1 MNDDDPCQQDGSV
14 GNDLIKGN
22 ILGFKSEIPTY
33 PQSEGPYKR
42 VKYTDTN
49 TITHFSFSS
58 QRREE
63 EEVRATCF

>member
-1 MNDDDPCQQDGSV
+1 M
-14 GNDLIKGN
+14 KGN

-33 PQSEGPYKR
+33 RESEGPYKR

-49 TITHFSFSS
+49 TITHLNYTS